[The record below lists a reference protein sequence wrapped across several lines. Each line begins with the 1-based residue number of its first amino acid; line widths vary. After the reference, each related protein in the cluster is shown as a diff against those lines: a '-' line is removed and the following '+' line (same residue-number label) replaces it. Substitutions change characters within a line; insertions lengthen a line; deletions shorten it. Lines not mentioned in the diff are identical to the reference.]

1 MFGRYVG
8 PVFTFVPACVIGFL
22 GVVYVRSVIGA
33 IPSYSEPFTAS
44 IPAGT
49 SELDVRLWKPRL
61 NPWTKS
67 GALERLEIREKNGK
81 LLAAVREA
89 EGGFNSKGVIVA
101 RASKV
106 WGRVERRKDGTFE
119 IETYLKGPKQEPQDQ
134 PFEVTVDRADLRYV
148 DQLAGW
154 TQPVQ
159 LIQTYAAGN
168 RDRVVGRTRSRLD
181 GIGRID
187 GHFQSGE
194 KEGVSAWGS
203 LDVEVAPLL
212 PPLRKMRETRSIQ
225 ELARLSIGSLRA
237 SGPFTLA
244 SRGNQFG
251 FATRVTGSG
260 KNLQFEQYRASS
272 AVFVGDLTDRGFRG
286 KIDGADAG
294 LSGRFD
300 GEIAFGMKPRVRG
313 NVDASIPSSAT
324 LPTWIAKTLPR
335 DFRSDRSS
343 ATGWVDWNGAQ
354 LRTQAKVQMARGA
367 VAGQGIEAL
376 EGVVSSDGKTTLMQ
390 VEKGTWKGAP
400 VTGAIALQGNS
411 LSGFVQAKRI
421 DFAKV
426 GRDYGVR
433 DLSGTGNVVAVLGGN
448 TNQPQVDFAV
458 DGNLVSSLTGQ
469 RLYLG
474 LVQARGRVDGNSL
487 RVQQF
492 LVDGPQGRVSGTGT
506 VGLRDQR
513 YVFDLRGTSLNLAS
527 FAADLKGSG
536 AYAGRL
542 TGRGAQFSTIGKVE
556 AFDVETAGQ
565 KLDYVTA
572 ELVADSKSARAN
584 NFTALSQGTLARGWA
599 SLHFRDQLLGGE
611 FAASGI
617 RLENFVA
624 KDQPIAGF
632 ASVRNGKLGG
642 TLNKPQVDADLS
654 GEALVAGNLRFDQ
667 LTSKVRLRGEQITV
681 RDLFLKA
688 PEGSVTGTLAA
699 SIGSKTGTF
708 TLKAQ
713 GVEIGSLLPDLATTA
728 ALEGKITGDVAG
740 TFSEAGLLS
749 AEGKADVEQVFV
761 NGTLMGSGPIAFR
774 KVGPN
779 YEGSATVGQIGQF
792 FDVPQFSYNPEQKNL
807 NATFTASTVPIDQL
821 YAVSRRYIEP
831 NGSEP
836 PLLTLPDEVL
846 KQLRTLEGTVSI
858 AGTAGGP
865 VENLVLENVQVNL
878 DQLKQNEAELG
889 SVAATFQRTDRIWTL
904 DNLKWQFRKPADP
917 KDAVPTLLAKGTYDE
932 TGKTSIEGSLSAL
945 EASWFAWLSPD
956 LTNVD
961 GTVSSELFRISGDAK
976 KPDIQASLN
985 YTGRR
990 DPEKP
995 AERQIDILASLEAGK
1010 LSFDGNYY
1018 LAGFT
1023 GPLTASIP
1031 FDYDKGFSG
1040 ETPITASASLDARKL
1055 SELTEFF
1062 PWLDVEK
1069 SRGLIGGRINVAG
1082 TLSKPLLTGDAEL
1095 LSQDGQPNAIAAK
1108 SSAIGGSQV
1117 PSAQNIVA
1125 KLTLDQDRVRL
1136 NAEAESSE
1144 GGKLFVQDLGLKLE
1158 GIESYIAGDIDRLF
1172 ENSVFGSVRLQDFRV
1187 SYRDRAG
1194 LSKTALNGEIT
1205 VSDVLARPLIAGRL
1219 TAKSTA
1225 VAIPEFPAT
1234 EGETPQYAVNPRFD
1248 LRVDMLDP
1256 VSLNAGTGN
1265 FTIIGFGE
1273 LGGSLTDPAFIS
1285 ELQVQGGFL
1294 RLPNA
1299 RIALD
1304 RDGEIRITYQ
1314 NGLAVADL
1322 NLSGRTA
1329 VTAQG
1334 LSGVPD
1340 RYDVLLGIRGNLL
1353 REGGLILTASSDPPD
1368 LAQDRIL
1375 ALLGQREL
1383 IAGIASETNA
1393 GSQIQSALL
1402 GVAVPYVAGA
1412 LTDSLA
1418 QTLGLDFLNVD
1429 YNTFDQVSL
1438 SAGINLG
1445 KNFSLFARRQ
1455 LSQPLPGL
1463 AQKFEVKLSYR
1474 PSFLKS
1480 QLARRLRFSFGIDQD
1495 RPWKIG
1501 LEYGIRF

>member
-8 PVFTFVPACVIGFL
+8 PVFTFIPACVIGFL
-22 GVVYVRSVIGA
+22 GVVYVRTVISA
-33 IPSYSEPFTAS
+33 IPNYSEPFTGK

-49 SELDVRLWKPRL
+49 SELDIRIWKPRV
-61 NPWTKS
+61 NPWTRS
-67 GALERLEIREKNGK
+67 GALDRLEIREKNGK

-89 EGGFNSKGVIVA
+89 EGGFNDKGVIVA

-134 PFEVTVDRADLRYV
+134 PFEVTIDRADLRYI

-154 TQPVQ
+154 AQPVQ

-168 RDRVVGRTRSRLD
+168 RDRVVGRTRTRLE

-194 KEGVSAWGS
+194 KEGVSAWGN
-203 LDVEVAPLL
+203 LDLELAPLL
-212 PPLRKMRETRSIQ
+212 PPLRKMRETRTIR
-225 ELARLSIGSLRA
+225 ELARLSVGSLRA
-237 SGPFTLA
+237 RGPFTLA
-244 SRGNQFG
+244 SKGNQLG
-251 FATRVTGSG
+251 FATRVSGTGR
-260 KNLQFEQYRASS
+260 NVQFEEYRVGT
-272 AVFVGDLTDRGFRG
+272 AVFAGDLTDRGFRG
-286 KIDGADAG
+286 KIDGTEVG
-294 LSGRFD
+294 LKGMFD

-313 NVDASIPSSAT
+313 NLDATAASSSSLPRWIART
-324 LPTWIAKTLPR
+324 LPS
-335 DFRSDRSS
+335 DFRGERSS
-343 ATGWVDWNGAQ
+343 AKGWLDWDGTN
-354 LRTQAKVQMARGA
+354 LRTQATVQMARGSL
-367 VAGQGIEAL
+367 AGQGVEAL
-376 EGVVSSDGKTTLMQ
+376 SGIVSSDGQTTLMQ
-390 VEKGTWKGAP
+390 VEKATWKGAP
-400 VTGAIALQGNS
+400 VTGAVSLAGNN
-411 LSGFVQAKRI
+411 LTGFVQAKRV

-433 DLSGTGNVVAVLGGN
+433 DLSGTGDVVAVLGGSAN
-448 TNQPQVDFAV
+448 RPLVDFALN
-458 DGNLVSSLTGQ
+458 GNLVSSLTGQ
-469 RLYLG
+469 RLNLG
-474 LVQARGRVDGNSL
+474 LVQARGRVDGNTL
-487 RVQQF
+487 DVQQF
-492 LVDGPQGRVSGTGT
+492 LVDGPQGRVSGTGK

-513 YVFDLRGTSLNLAS
+513 YAFDLRGTSLNLAS

-542 TGRGAQFSTIGKVE
+542 TGRGSQFTTVGKVE

-565 KLDYVTA
+565 RLDYVTA
-572 ELVADSKSARAN
+572 ELVADAKTARAN
-584 NFTALSQGTLARGWA
+584 NFTALSRGTQARGWA
-599 SLHFRDQLLGGE
+599 SIQFRDQVLGGE

-617 RLENFVA
+617 KLENFVA
-624 KDQPIAGF
+624 KDQPVAGF
-632 ASVRNGKLGG
+632 ATVRNGKLGG

-681 RDLFLKA
+681 RELFLKA
-688 PEGSVTGTLAA
+688 PEGSVSGTLAA
-699 SIGSKTGTF
+699 SLSSKTGTF
-708 TLKAQ
+708 ALKAQ
-713 GVEIGSLLPDLATTA
+713 GVELGSLLPDLATTA
-728 ALEGKITGDVAG
+728 ALEGKITGDVTG

-749 AEGKADVEQVFV
+749 AEGKADLDQIFV
-761 NGTLMGSGPIAFR
+761 NGTLMGSGPVAFR

-792 FDVPQFSYNPEQKNL
+792 LDVSQFSYNPEQKNL
-807 NATFTASTVPIDQL
+807 NASFTASTVPIDQL

-831 NGSEP
+831 SGSEP
-836 PLLTLPDEVL
+836 PLLTLPQDL
-846 KQLRTLEGTVSI
+846 LNQLRTLEGTVSI
-858 AGTAGGP
+858 VGNAGGP
-865 VENLVLENVQVNL
+865 IENLVFENVQVNL
-878 DQLKQNEAELG
+878 DQLKQNDAELG
-889 SVAATFQRTDRIWTL
+889 NIAATFQRTDRIWTL
-904 DNLKWQFRKPADP
+904 DSLKWQFRTPQDP
-917 KDAVPTLLAKGTYDE
+917 KQTVPTLLAKGTYDE

-956 LTNVD
+956 LANVD

-976 KPDIQASLN
+976 KPDVQASLN

-995 AERQIDILASLEAGK
+995 AERQIDVLASLEAGK
-1010 LSFDGNYY
+1010 LTLDGNYY

-1023 GPLTASIP
+1023 GPLTASMP
-1031 FDYDKGFSG
+1031 FDYEKGLPA
-1040 ETPITASASLDARKL
+1040 ETEITATASLDARKL
-1055 SELTEFF
+1055 ADLTEFF

-1082 TLSKPLLTGDAEL
+1082 TLGKPRLTGSAEL
-1095 LSQDGQPNAIAAK
+1095 LAQDGQPNVIAAK
-1108 SSAIGGSQV
+1108 SNQF

-1125 KLTLDQDRVRL
+1125 KLTLDQDQVKL
-1136 NAEAESSE
+1136 NAEADSSE

-1158 GIESYIAGDIDRLF
+1158 GIESYITGDVDRLF

-1194 LSKTALNGEIT
+1194 ISRTALNGEIT
-1205 VSDVLARPLIAGRL
+1205 LADVLARPLISGRL
-1219 TAKSTA
+1219 TAKSTT
-1225 VAIPEFPAT
+1225 VAIPEFPAA
-1234 EGETPQYAVNPRFD
+1234 EGETPIYAVNPRFD
-1248 LRVDMLDP
+1248 LRVDMIDP

-1265 FTIIGFGE
+1265 FTILGFGQ
-1273 LGGSLTDPAFIS
+1273 LNGSLADPAFLS
-1285 ELQVQGGFL
+1285 ELDVQGGFL

-1340 RYDVLLGIRGNLL
+1340 RYDVLLGIRGNLF

-1368 LAQDRIL
+1368 LSQDRIL

-1474 PSFLKS
+1474 PSFLRS
-1480 QLARRLRFSFGIDQD
+1480 QIARRLRFSFGIDQD